1 MIFRQPLALLLGVL
15 LCVPAM
21 ATSVEGLYGTEVPV
35 SDRSI
40 AATDRGVVEALAV
53 VLVKLTGNS
62 ATATDARARP
72 LLARARSFAT
82 VIGQAQTGNAVD
94 GYRLRV
100 DFDPAALAAALRE
113 RGFILW
119 AKERP
124 RLQLGLASMDATGQP
139 LPLDAAVVTA
149 IDQQAASR
157 GLPLTHRPAPRP
169 PATPDTG
176 AWLDALLGLGSD
188 PIPSGAAP
196 QLAGVLRAT
205 PEGQWT
211 GDWRVVVDGQTTAWV
226 ASDASPEALVR
237 AALDR
242 ATDRVAAH
250 YADPAIFGG
259 ALASFTLRVQGLRNA
274 ADYGQMLRLLR
285 DMDAVQRLEVAQVSG
300 DQIQLTVT
308 ARGGLPALAQS
319 LLLNPQ
325 LSPLPNQPAIYQWV
339 TP

>member
-1 MIFRQPLALLLGVL
+1 M
-15 LCVPAM
+15 
-21 ATSVEGLYGTEVPV
+21 
-35 SDRSI
+35 
-40 AATDRGVVEALAV
+40 
-53 VLVKLTGNS
+53 
-62 ATATDARARP
+62 
-72 LLARARSFAT
+72 
-82 VIGQAQTGNAVD
+82 
-94 GYRLRV
+94 
-100 DFDPAALAAALRE
+100 
-113 RGFILW
+113 W

-124 RLQLGLASMDATGQP
+124 RLQVGLAGIDATGQP

-157 GLPLTHRPAPRP
+157 GLPLTRRPAPRP
-169 PATPDTG
+169 PVTPDTG

-319 LLLNPQ
+319 LVLNPQ

>member
-1 MIFRQPLALLLGVL
+1 M
-15 LCVPAM
+15 
-21 ATSVEGLYGTEVPV
+21 
-35 SDRSI
+35 
-40 AATDRGVVEALAV
+40 
-53 VLVKLTGNS
+53 
-62 ATATDARARP
+62 
-72 LLARARSFAT
+72 
-82 VIGQAQTGNAVD
+82 
-94 GYRLRV
+94 
-100 DFDPAALAAALRE
+100 
-113 RGFILW
+113 
-119 AKERP
+119 
-124 RLQLGLASMDATGQP
+124 
-139 LPLDAAVVTA
+139 
-149 IDQQAASR
+149 
-157 GLPLTHRPAPRP
+157 
-169 PATPDTG
+169 
-176 AWLDALLGLGSD
+176 GLGSD
-188 PIPSGAAP
+188 PAPSRAAP

-237 AALDR
+237 AALDH
-242 ATDRVAAH
+242 AADRVAVH

-259 ALASFTLRVQGLRNA
+259 ALASFTLRVQGLHNA

-325 LSPLPNQPAIYQWV
+325 LLPLPNQPAIYQWV